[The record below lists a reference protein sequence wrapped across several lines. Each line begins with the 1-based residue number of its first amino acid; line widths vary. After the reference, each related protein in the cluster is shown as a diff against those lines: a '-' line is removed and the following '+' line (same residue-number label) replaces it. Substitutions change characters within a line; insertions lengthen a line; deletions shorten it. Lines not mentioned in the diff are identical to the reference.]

1 VSLELTVTSYHRLS
15 PDIQIRQTV
24 GEGPFTIGR
33 GSACDWVL
41 VDTEKLLS
49 KHHVTIAR
57 ADGGYRIT
65 DHSLNGAYLNA
76 ESAPIGRGVSRPLHD
91 GDRIRLSDYEIA
103 VAIRADVDSDDACD
117 VSESVPPAFGETP
130 APAAVP
136 EVPPGSWLAS
146 GGGPDSGWRVGP
158 AAPAA
163 PALRGGAPLPPNA
176 ALLDD
181 DDAAEQVE
189 PGEMPAWSPEG
200 ERVALRPSRPAI
212 PEDWQE
218 QEGHPDS
225 APGPEAEPA
234 PPAGA
239 SPFAPPGMADAAL
252 AEGDGGTVPPRSA
265 AGETPASP
273 SAGAEPAAEGDGYLA
288 FLRGAGLSPEV
299 VGDVDREAA
308 MAEAGRLFA
317 TVVEGLMEV
326 LATRSEVRNAFRLQQ
341 TVIRPRENNPL
352 KFSATT
358 TDALRALMTG
368 RSRGYM
374 PARQAVEEAVDD
386 VKAHQIAVMAGVQGA
401 LKGLLH
407 RFDPETLERRFGAER
422 GVLGLGSRKGR
433 AWDEFVRLYDEI
445 AAEAEDDFH
454 AVLGREFAK
463 AYESCGRSRRS
474 GG

>member
-1 VSLELTVTSYHRLS
+1 
-15 PDIQIRQTV
+15 
-24 GEGPFTIGR
+24 
-33 GSACDWVL
+33 
-41 VDTEKLLS
+41 
-49 KHHVTIAR
+49 
-57 ADGGYRIT
+57 
-65 DHSLNGAYLNA
+65 
-76 ESAPIGRGVSRPLHD
+76 
-91 GDRIRLSDYEIA
+91 
-103 VAIRADVDSDDACD
+103 
-117 VSESVPPAFGETP
+117 
-130 APAAVP
+130 
-136 EVPPGSWLAS
+136 
-146 GGGPDSGWRVGP
+146 
-158 AAPAA
+158 
-163 PALRGGAPLPPNA
+163 
-176 ALLDD
+176 
-181 DDAAEQVE
+181 
-189 PGEMPAWSPEG
+189 M
-200 ERVALRPSRPAI
+200 
-212 PEDWQE
+212 
-218 QEGHPDS
+218 
-225 APGPEAEPA
+225 
-234 PPAGA
+234 
-239 SPFAPPGMADAAL
+239 
-252 AEGDGGTVPPRSA
+252 PPRRA

-273 SAGAEPAAEGDGYLA
+273 PAGSGPAADGDGYLA
-288 FLRGAGLSPEV
+288 FLRGAGLSPEM

-308 MAEAGRLFA
+308 MADAGRLFA

-407 RFDPETLERRFGAER
+407 RFDPETLEQRFGAER